1 MKISKLLLSPL
12 LITAFSLLLP
22 SGVFSQTD
30 IAVTTDEKRNK
41 LIGYMLSKQL
51 PSIHFSD
58 KQVNDKL
65 AEAIFDLYLKQLD
78 FQKRFLIKD
87 DADRLRSFPG
97 PIDDPLLSGTIVLP
111 KVGYDIMVERIGQ
124 AETCRGR
131 GRGTYCRGRRKLC
144 GPRPGGTPPRARA
157 HPGSSG
163 HRTCNEHLPLP
174 CVAES

>member
-87 DADRLRSFPG
+87 DADRLRSFTCT
-97 PIDDPLLSGTIVLP
+97 IDDNLLRGTSDSMSGQHSVSTKGTNCHGNQLP
-111 KVGYDIMVERIGQ
+111 HQRLG
-124 AETCRGR
+124 CRGNVLL
-131 GRGTYCRGRRKLC
+131 GLIW
-144 GPRPGGTPPRARA
+144 
-157 HPGSSG
+157 
-163 HRTCNEHLPLP
+163 LL
-174 CVAES
+174 